1 MNWDPLVII
10 NLFLCIAI
18 FVLGMWGTRKEG
30 NKTPLYV
37 GIAFI
42 LFGFSHLMNILGFAH
57 SLETFLITVRLAAYL
72 LVVYAMYREAKET
85 YVR

>member
-1 MNWDPLVII
+1 MNWDPILIVNFILCVI
-10 NLFLCIAI
+10 I
-18 FVLGMWGTRKEG
+18 FVLGMWGTRREG

-42 LFGFSHLMNILGFAH
+42 LFGFSHLMNILGLMHIF
-57 SLETFLITVRLAAYL
+57 EVFLIIIRLAAYL

>member
-1 MNWDPLVII
+1 MNWDPLLMI
-10 NLFLCIAI
+10 NLVLCVAI

-42 LFGFSHLMNILGFAH
+42 LFGFSHLMNILGIMVKI
-57 SLETFLITVRLAAYL
+57 ETFLIIIRLAAYL